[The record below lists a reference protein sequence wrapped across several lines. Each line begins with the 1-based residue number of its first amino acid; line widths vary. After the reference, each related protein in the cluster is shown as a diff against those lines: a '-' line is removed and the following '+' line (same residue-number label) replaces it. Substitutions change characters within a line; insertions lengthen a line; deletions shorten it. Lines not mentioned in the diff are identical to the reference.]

1 MINILSNGKCVIDLI
16 KCRQHCEI
24 MRRRK
29 VKRLDKPS
37 ISMGKRLELNFTA
50 LWKWWEG
57 DITMKK
63 SQTTLVAAVAVAGAI
78 TLGSTGVLGLIG
90 VGRKFKKSNY

>member
-50 LWKWWEG
+50 L
-57 DITMKK
+57 
-63 SQTTLVAAVAVAGAI
+63 
-78 TLGSTGVLGLIG
+78 
-90 VGRKFKKSNY
+90 